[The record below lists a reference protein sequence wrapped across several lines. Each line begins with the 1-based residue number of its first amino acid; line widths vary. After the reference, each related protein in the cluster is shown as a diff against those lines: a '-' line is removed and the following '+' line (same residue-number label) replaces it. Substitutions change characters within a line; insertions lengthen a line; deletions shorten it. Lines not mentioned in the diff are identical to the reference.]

1 MQPKLKIKK
10 AHFGVPFFVR
20 VFSIEYFERFY
31 WRPRHAGSAWTNWK
45 IRFLFKPSTEVFA
58 KPAVKKIGS
67 QKNLM
72 LQLCTQQGT
81 DAQCWVAL
89 RKKTSAEC
97 GKMAALQ
104 GIFPSEGAPEG
115 RGLQRDPML
124 GIGAARSQ

>member
-1 MQPKLKIKK
+1 
-10 AHFGVPFFVR
+10 
-20 VFSIEYFERFY
+20 
-31 WRPRHAGSAWTNWK
+31 
-45 IRFLFKPSTEVFA
+45 
-58 KPAVKKIGS
+58 
-67 QKNLM
+67 M

-104 GIFPSEGAPEG
+104 GIFPSEGTPEG
-115 RGLQRDPML
+115 RGLQPDPML